1 MSKFSQ
7 FKAVAAV
14 AGACAALF
22 AATPASAYVYAVS
35 QLQIKDLDVGVV
47 LHGTGID
54 VSAATNYTFNLK
66 NIADYTPIGGSSMT
80 DAHTAACSGNAAT
93 PSTSCNTGAG
103 GTLNAAVA
111 NAPGLTSARA
121 ENNFSILGSNAVTS
135 YSNADSQITTAKLV
149 NGGKTNT
156 VQIAESLLNING
168 NASAN
173 TEVKSTTTILTTFV
187 TGSTTDL
194 TMSFEAL
201 LKLSGDI
208 NDMLGGTYTSS
219 AGSNVSISLS
229 KNGSNQSWSWSPDG
243 SGALGQIQDCAK
255 TGGGIAGSTCTVTDN
270 NGNLN
275 VTDSR
280 SSTPD
285 FYTDS
290 FAGFEKFGLTIANLA
305 AGTYSLSLQATTT
318 TNVDR
323 LFVPEPGSVALVG
336 LALAGLGFTTRRR
349 SRKQ

>member
-1 MSKFSQ
+1 MSKLSQ

-47 LHGTGID
+47 LHGTTTD

-66 NIADYTPIGGSSMT
+66 NIADYTPPGGVSMS
-80 DAHTAACSGNAAT
+80 DAHTAACSGLAGV
-93 PSTSCNTGAG
+93 STTCSMVPGN
-103 GTLNAAVA
+103 TLNADVA

-121 ENNFSILGSNAVTS
+121 ENNFSILGANAVQS
-135 YSNADSQITTAKLV
+135 FSNADSQITTAKLV

-156 VQIAESLLNING
+156 VQIAESLLNVNG

-173 TEVKSTTTILTTFV
+173 TEVKSTTTLVTTFV

-194 TMSFEAL
+194 TLSFEAL
-201 LKLSGDI
+201 LNLSGAI
-208 NDMLGGTYTSS
+208 NDLLGGLYTSS

-243 SGALGQIQDCAK
+243 SGAAQDCAK
-255 TGGGIAGSTCTVTDN
+255 TGGGIAGSTCVVGDN
-270 NGNLN
+270 GGNLN

-285 FYTDS
+285 AYTDS

-323 LFVPEPGSVALVG
+323 LYVPEPGSVALVG
-336 LALAGLGFTTRRR
+336 LALAGLGFTARRR